1 MKKKLITRESLELKL
16 SKKKVLPS
24 LYDIVLSLDFIIVW
38 GLGLVVLGKYDTVF
52 FISFNEL
59 AEVDN

>member
-1 MKKKLITRESLELKL
+1 MKKKMITRESLELKL

-52 FISFNEL
+52 FISFNKF